1 MERPLLRSGANNIG
15 HGNGRGRGI
24 GLVYTGVME
33 HKSSVQESDIFAIS
47 RPASALMTY
56 YFLSSLLL
64 GPFFIIALI
73 PLYFRYHTLRYSF
86 DREGISMRWGI
97 LFRREI
103 NLTYARIQ
111 DIHLRSNVVQRWL
124 GLARVEVQTASGSA
138 GAEMVLEGLL
148 EFEAIRDYVYGRMRG
163 GHGVARS
170 ASAAPSRSGGGVVL
184 DAAAADRLIETVE
197 DVAREIKGLR
207 ETLERRE
214 GDQTNG

>member
-1 MERPLLRSGANNIG
+1 
-15 HGNGRGRGI
+15 
-24 GLVYTGVME
+24 
-33 HKSSVQESDIFAIS
+33 
-47 RPASALMTY
+47 MTY

-64 GPFFIIALI
+64 GPFFVFALI

-163 GHGVARS
+163 GHGTADS
-170 ASAAPSRSGGGVVL
+170 TSAAPSKFAGGVVL
-184 DAAAADRLIETVE
+184 DAADADRLIETIE
-197 DVAREIKGLR
+197 GVAREIKGLR
-207 ETLERRE
+207 ETLESRA
-214 GDQTNG
+214 GGQVND

>member
-1 MERPLLRSGANNIG
+1 
-15 HGNGRGRGI
+15 
-24 GLVYTGVME
+24 ME
-33 HKSSVQESDIFAIS
+33 HKSSVQESEIFAIS
-47 RPASALMTY
+47 RPAPALMTY

-64 GPFFIIALI
+64 GPFFFIPLI

-163 GHGVARS
+163 GHGVAS
-170 ASAAPSRSGGGVVL
+170 STSAAPPRSGGGVVL
-184 DAAAADRLIETVE
+184 DAAAADRLIETIE

-214 GDQTNG
+214 GDQANG

>member
-1 MERPLLRSGANNIG
+1 MENNIA
-15 HGNGRGRGI
+15 
-24 GLVYTGVME
+24 T
-33 HKSSVQESDIFAIS
+33 QESDIFAIS
-47 RPASALMTY
+47 RPAPALMTY
-56 YFLSSLLL
+56 YFLSSLLA
-64 GPFFIIALI
+64 GPFFLIPLI

-86 DREGISMRWGI
+86 DSEGISMRWGI

-163 GHGVARS
+163 GHGS
-170 ASAAPSRSGGGVVL
+170 ADAPSAAHSRAQGGIVL
-184 DAAAADRLIETVE
+184 DAAAADQLIETLE
-197 DVAREIKGLR
+197 DVGREVRALR
-207 ETLERRE
+207 ETLERRM
-214 GDQTNG
+214 GGQVDG